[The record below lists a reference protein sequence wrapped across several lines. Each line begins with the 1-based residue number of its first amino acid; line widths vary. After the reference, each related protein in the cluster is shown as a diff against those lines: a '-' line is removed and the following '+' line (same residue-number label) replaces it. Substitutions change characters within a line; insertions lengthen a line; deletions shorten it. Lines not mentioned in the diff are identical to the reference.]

1 MWQNSDS
8 TIRIWIIIGSLFL
21 LLIASVDAGEA
32 IVVDPNAITFNS
44 TTGDIVTRTVIISA
58 TDNVTGLMVLTTDLL
73 EKSGTKIIPQ
83 QAILTPPITPQM
95 STSNIQQ
102 IPIHF
107 NLANVSGGLY
117 TGEVWLASS
126 SNGTVK
132 IPVTATIKDGLF
144 WPLIILCAT
153 ILLSYLLFCYK
164 SGMKRNDEIQRTL
177 NIIKE
182 SVDFDEKLKIRIQY
196 DRKDVDPSDRPNPY
210 YDQISYEI
218 KILQEKLKIGTAL
231 DAETSLTQ
239 LQTDWNTWNT
249 SRGQLIG
256 LLEGF
261 SKFITDLNSL
271 EQQILNDGK
280 SVEKNLNSEKVNSIK
295 EIRCNLQETFDTVL
309 QDQGQTKL
317 KEALKKGIDNH
328 IVLIRI
334 VNSLN
339 KIEEICPK
347 KEQKKYIEW
356 RETSWSS
363 LKTCDWGGITD
374 LDIDVTKQLNK
385 AKELHDR
392 ANRNTLDADNKGEEP
407 LQSPRYLEFG
417 EFPNN
422 PSPPSNWAGTRL
434 NLYYWGSFLSMVSII
449 ALIGFSQ
456 LYLSNPTFG
465 ANLNDYT
472 TLGLW
477 GLLVGSSAQTISDKF
492 QGKVVGS

>member
-58 TDNVTGLMVLTTDLL
+58 TDNVTGLTVLTTDLL
-73 EKSGTKIIPQ
+73 EKSGTKIISQ
-83 QAILTPPITPQM
+83 QAIITPQITPQM
-95 STSNIQQ
+95 NTSTIQQ

-107 NLANVSGGLY
+107 NFANVSGGLY

-132 IPVTATIKDGLF
+132 IPVTATIKDGF
-144 WPLIILCAT
+144 IWPLIILCAT

-182 SVDFDEKLKIRIQY
+182 SVDFDEKLKMRIQY
-196 DRKDVDPSDRPNPY
+196 DRKDVNPSDRPNPY
-210 YDQISYEI
+210 YEQISYEI
-218 KILQEKLKIGTAL
+218 KILQEKLKIGTTL

-256 LLEGF
+256 LFEDF
-261 SKFITDLNSL
+261 SELITELNSL
-271 EQQILNDGK
+271 EQEILNGVKSEGK
-280 SVEKNLNSEKVNSIK
+280 PLNTGPVISIK
-295 EIRCNLQETFDTVL
+295 EIRCNLQETFDAVL
-309 QDQGQTKL
+309 QNQGQTDL
-317 KEALKKGIDNH
+317 KIEVKKEKEKCNI
-328 IVLIRI
+328 LIRI
-334 VNSLN
+334 VNSL
-339 KIEEICPK
+339 KEIEEICRK
-347 KEQKKYIEW
+347 KDQMENSECHKYP
-356 RETSWSS
+356 WSS
-363 LKTCDWGGITD
+363 LKTYDLEGIIK
-374 LDIDVTKQLNK
+374 IDDDVKDQLNK
-385 AKELHDR
+385 AKELHD
-392 ANRNTLDADNKGEEP
+392 NTNKTLDASKKGEESH
-407 LQSPRYLEFG
+407 QSPRYLKFR

-422 PSPPSNWAGTRL
+422 PSPPSNWAGVRL
-434 NLYYWGSFLSMVSII
+434 NLYYWGSFLSMVII
-449 ALIGFSQ
+449 IGLIGFSQ

-472 TLGLW
+472 SLGLW

-492 QGKVVGS
+492 QGRVVGS